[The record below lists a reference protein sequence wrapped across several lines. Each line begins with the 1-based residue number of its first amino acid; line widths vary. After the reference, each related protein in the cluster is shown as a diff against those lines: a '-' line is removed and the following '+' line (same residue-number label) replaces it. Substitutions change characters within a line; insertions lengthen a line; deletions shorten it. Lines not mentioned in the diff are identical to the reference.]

1 MPRHRQ
7 SRQPKGE
14 KSASAADAGVRS
26 EANGTSIRQCSKR
39 RHDGRLKSNTL
50 HQDLQSAFKN
60 MAANTH
66 GGHGARTGLGGSSHG
81 RDNGKPCN
89 GSTVNSTISNTT
101 TTAAPNNNT
110 NANNFFGLFSV
121 KAPLGIQATP
131 SRHAQRANAMAS
143 KSAARAKQA
152 VAKERENQRL
162 KLLQA
167 TVALDFD
174 ALDNLSWM
182 PKIKKSDSGLCALP
196 AIL

>member
-1 MPRHRQ
+1 
-7 SRQPKGE
+7 
-14 KSASAADAGVRS
+14 
-26 EANGTSIRQCSKR
+26 
-39 RHDGRLKSNTL
+39 
-50 HQDLQSAFKN
+50 
-60 MAANTH
+60 
-66 GGHGARTGLGGSSHG
+66 
-81 RDNGKPCN
+81 
-89 GSTVNSTISNTT
+89 
-101 TTAAPNNNT
+101 
-110 NANNFFGLFSV
+110 
-121 KAPLGIQATP
+121 
-131 SRHAQRANAMAS
+131 MAS